1 VIDEALSVKSAK
13 LLYTVVEEPSHTL
26 SVTSGILVGVTTVVA
41 QGEATVKTKE
51 DGEISEPLI
60 SISFIWSEDIEIV

>member
-1 VIDEALSVKSAK
+1 MIDDALSVKSAK

>member
-1 VIDEALSVKSAK
+1 
-13 LLYTVVEEPSHTL
+13 
-26 SVTSGILVGVTTVVA
+26 VGVTTVVA